1 MSSDLIDL
9 SSKMGNSKSKSLKC
23 ALKHFRDYLAHIK
36 HSKQSLEALE
46 ESDINRELLGLFSG
60 YLMQR
65 VSTINKFSTHEN
77 YLSAMKVALDIKFPV
92 KMLSLSKAYKN
103 LRDSVLSEYRKASV
117 ESGTKFVDG
126 APEMKNRDLSYI
138 CRRCIREGKFELRCF
153 FLMDK
158 FGVGRCTEV
167 IVNQ

>member
-1 MSSDLIDL
+1 
-9 SSKMGNSKSKSLKC
+9 MGNSKSKSLKC

-77 YLSAMKVALDIKFPV
+77 YLSAIKVALDIKFPV

-167 IVNQ
+167 IDNQ